1 MDRQLIFIV
10 CFGIVGLTVFGGFYL
25 SPATT
30 PSDQP
35 RVTYSPDD
43 IRYKYQQAEAKEA
56 AKRKNKPKAEVP
68 AKDEFITN
76 GATSSG
82 GSSDSSSD
90 ESSDNS
96 ADESGVEEPE
106 AEEPPIE

>member
-10 CFGIVGLTVFGGFYL
+10 CLGIVGLTVFGGFYL
-25 SPATT
+25 SPAASTA
-30 PSDQP
+30 DQP
-35 RVTYSPDD
+35 RSTFSPDD
-43 IRYKYQQAEAKEA
+43 IRYKFQQADAKEA
-56 AKRKNKPKAEVP
+56 AKHKKKPKAETP
-68 AKDEFITN
+68 AKDQFVTN

-82 GSSDSSSD
+82 GSSESSSD
-90 ESSDNS
+90 ESSDSS